1 MTGEK
6 STKAVALSLAV
17 HRLKG
22 SKDTI
27 RFIRLLH
34 SSGAG
39 IAHDNVTKK
48 IKLFST
54 EIHM

>member
-6 STKAVALSLAV
+6 STKAVALSLVV

-27 RFIRLLH
+27 RLLH

-39 IAHDNVTKK
+39 ISHDNVTKK